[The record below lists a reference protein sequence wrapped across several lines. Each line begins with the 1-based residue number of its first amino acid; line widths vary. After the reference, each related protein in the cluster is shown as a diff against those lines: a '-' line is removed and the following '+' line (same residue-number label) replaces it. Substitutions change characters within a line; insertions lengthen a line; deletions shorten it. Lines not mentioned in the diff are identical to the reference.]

1 MRLIQCHVEN
11 FGILHDWDY
20 TFQEGMNCILEEN
33 GWGKTTFAAFLKA
46 MFYGL
51 DFHARRKLAENER
64 RRYMPWQ
71 GGAYGGSLDI
81 QTGEKAYRIE
91 RFFGAK
97 AREDT
102 FVLYDKDTGLVS
114 RDYSQAIGEE
124 LLGMDREAFSSSLYS
139 VQKQMEAAMN
149 DSLSARLTGEEQLP
163 EMGKTDAL
171 FFSKS
176 QDIEHFEAAM
186 RLLGDQIRVYQK
198 TGNRGKLVRLE
209 NELWTEKAELEKL
222 VQRRDA
228 PVLDDAEQKE
238 LERLEQYFGSREPD
252 SAEIENVRHLYET
265 WRETSGEI
273 RTLKEQ
279 KQQAQ
284 SKERK
289 QQPNFILAGSGFV
302 LGIIGAA
309 AAGLMDLLLGIGMLF
324 GGILLMAA
332 GLLWKRNSKTHGV
345 REAEKETQAIEKK
358 LAESRNKRQKA
369 EQAMKQFFSP
379 YDPEF
384 TPETCMDAITKLCE
398 NKYRLQMLRAAKEKQ
413 EQKME
418 EQRILQ
424 REEQEALEAS
434 IGRKTEELEK
444 ARETVRILQ
453 MTSTYLEEARKQ
465 LAAGYQERMNRCFQN
480 YLDRLGNHKAE
491 DTSLDIQLNIKVEEG
506 GSRKEKDYY
515 STGCQDRMNLGVRL
529 ALADALFPGE
539 KPFLILDDPFANLD
553 AEGIRQGKQLLREM
567 AKEYQILYM
576 TCHEVREIKPSV

>member
-64 RRYMPWQ
+64 KRYMPWQ
-71 GGAYGGSLDI
+71 GGVYGGSLDI
-81 QTGEKAYRIE
+81 QAGEKAYRIE
-91 RFFGAK
+91 RFFGSK

-149 DSLSARLTGEEQLP
+149 DSLSARLTGNGDLA
-163 EMGKTDAL
+163 EMRETDAL
-171 FFSKS
+171 FFSKN
-176 QDIEHFEAAM
+176 QDMEHFETAM
-186 RLLGDQIRVYQK
+186 KLLGDQIRVYQK
-198 TGNRGKLVRLE
+198 TGNRGKLVQLE
-209 NELWTEKAELEKL
+209 NELWTERAELEKL
-222 VQRRDA
+222 MQKRDA

-238 LERLEQYFGSREPD
+238 MERLEQYFGSREPD
-252 SAEIENVRHLYET
+252 SSEIENVRQLYET
-265 WRETSGEI
+265 WREASGEI
-273 RTLKEQ
+273 RNLKEQ
-279 KQQAQ
+279 KQQVQ
-284 SKERK
+284 LKEIK
-289 QQPNFILAGSGFV
+289 PQPNFILIASGFL
-302 LGIIGAA
+302 LGIIGTV
-309 AAGLMDLLLGIGMLF
+309 AAGLVNLFLGIGILF
-324 GGILLMAA
+324 AGILSMAA
-332 GLLWKRNSKTHGV
+332 GMLWKHDSKTHSV
-345 REAEKETQAIEKK
+345 QATEKEVQAVEKK
-358 LAESRNKRQKA
+358 LAETQRKRQRA
-369 EQAMKQFFSP
+369 EQAIKQFFLP

-384 TPETCMDAITKLCE
+384 TPDACMDAIAKLCE

-453 MTSTYLEEARKQ
+453 MTSTYLEAARKQ
-465 LAAGYQERMNRCFQN
+465 LASGYQERMNRCFQN

-491 DTSLDIQLNIKVEEG
+491 DTSLDIQLNIKVEERG
-506 GSRKEKDYY
+506 CRKEKDYY
-515 STGCQDRMNLGVRL
+515 STGWQDRMNLGVRL

-553 AEGIRQGKQLLREM
+553 AEGIRQGKQLLQEM

-576 TCHEVREIKPSV
+576 TCHEVRAITSM

>member
-64 RRYMPWQ
+64 KRYMPWQ
-71 GGAYGGSLDI
+71 GGTYGGSLDI
-81 QTGEKAYRIE
+81 QAGEKTYRIE

-149 DSLSARLTGEEQLP
+149 DSLSARLTGNGNP
-163 EMGKTDAL
+163 AEMRETDAL
-171 FFSKS
+171 FFSKN
-176 QDIEHFEAAM
+176 QDMEHFETAM
-186 RLLGDQIRVYQK
+186 KLLGDQIRVYQK
-198 TGNRGKLVRLE
+198 TGNRGKLVQLE

-222 VQRRDA
+222 VQKRDA
-228 PVLDDAEQKE
+228 PVLDEAEQKE
-238 LERLEQYFGSREPD
+238 MERLEQYFSVWEPD
-252 SAEIENVRHLYET
+252 SKEIENVRQLYET

-273 RTLKEQ
+273 RNLKEQ
-279 KQQAQ
+279 KQQVQ
-284 SKERK
+284 LKEIK
-289 QQPNFILAGSGFV
+289 QQPNLILIAGGFL
-302 LGIIGAA
+302 LGIIGTAA
-309 AAGLMDLLLGIGMLF
+309 ASLVNLFLGIGILSV
-324 GGILLMAA
+324 GILSMAA
-332 GLLWKRNSKTHGV
+332 GMLWKHNFRTHSV
-345 REAEKETQAIEKK
+345 QAAEKEVQAVEKK
-358 LAESRNKRQKA
+358 LAETQRKRQKA
-369 EQAMKQFFSP
+369 EQAMKQFFRP

-384 TPETCMDAITKLCE
+384 TPDACMDAIAKLCE
-398 NKYRLQMLRAAKEKQ
+398 NKYRLQVLRAAKEKQ

-418 EQRILQ
+418 EQRMLQ
-424 REEQEALEAS
+424 REEQESLEAS

-453 MTSTYLEEARKQ
+453 MTSTYLEAARKQ

-480 YLDRLGNHKAE
+480 YLDRLGNRKAE
-491 DTSLDIQLNIKVEEG
+491 HAALDIQLNVKMEEG

-515 STGCQDRMNLGVRL
+515 STGWQDRMNLGIRL

-553 AEGIRQGKQLLREM
+553 AEGIRQGKQLLQEM
-567 AKEYQILYM
+567 AEEYQILYM
-576 TCHEVREIKPSV
+576 TCHEVRAIKPSI